1 MANNGTTKPHR
12 EYKCRICGKGYKVI
26 SGNFYKSA
34 NSLYFIKNNSV
45 VDICVNCLKEI
56 FAQLSKKYESDRMA
70 LIAICALTDWYYDES
85 AYNTAIKNRTEFNLG
100 IYARLMNT
108 VKYKGKTFITSVAE
122 EKLGET
128 TIKVVDR
135 TKDSGWTDVE
145 KKNRDTVLEIYG
157 YDPFPDSDFSDKS
170 RKYLFNTIIDFLDEE
185 TQEDAF
191 KKSQIIQIVVNNET
205 IQRCNAKIA
214 SLNPAT
220 DIEQIKNLSN
230 IVTSKVNDNDKIAK
244 ENEIS
249 VKNRSNKKQGKGTFT
264 DLQKELR
271 LKNFDEAEANYY
283 NQLQSTGSAWAVNQ
297 SMQAI
302 KKNSFFDESDQ
313 KEIVDIQR
321 DLICKKDKQLDDTL
335 EENRLLY
342 VDIEKYKT
350 HIKQLEEENSE
361 LNSQLISIVNEHN
374 VGDEDE

>member
-1 MANNGTTKPHR
+1 MANNTTTKTQR
-12 EYKCRICGKGYKVI
+12 EYKCKICGKSSKNI
-26 SGNFYKSA
+26 TGNFYKSA
-34 NSLYFIKNNSV
+34 NSLYFISNNGIIDV
-45 VDICVNCLKEI
+45 CVDCLKEL
-56 FAQLSKKYESDRMA
+56 FSQLSKKYDSDRMA

-85 AYNTAIKNRTEFNLG
+85 AYNTAIKNREEFSIG
-100 IYARLMNT
+100 VYARLMNT

-122 EKLGET
+122 KKLGET
-128 TIKVVDR
+128 TIQMVEQNHDV
-135 TKDSGWTDVE
+135 GWNDID
-145 KKNRDTVLEIYG
+145 KKNRDTVIEIYG
-157 YDPFPDSDFSDKS
+157 YDPFPDNDFSDKS

-191 KKSQIIQIVVNNET
+191 KKSQIIQIVVNNEM

-214 SLNPAT
+214 SLDET
-220 DIEQIKNLSN
+220 RDLEQIKNLSN
-230 IVTSKVNDNDKIAK
+230 IITSKVNDNDKIAK

-249 VKNRSNKKQGKGTFT
+249 VRNRSNKKQGKGTFT

-283 NQLQSTGSAWAVNQ
+283 KQLQSEGSAWAVNQ

-321 DLICKKDKQLDDTL
+321 ELIEKKDKALDDAL

-342 VDIEKYKT
+342 VNIEKCKSR
-350 HIKQLEEENSE
+350 IKELENKNSE
-361 LNSQLISIVNEHN
+361 LNEELINLNNKHNTGDDNE
-374 VGDEDE
+374 

>member
-1 MANNGTTKPHR
+1 MANNTTTKTQR
-12 EYKCRICGKGYKVI
+12 EYKCKICGKSYKNI
-26 SGNFYKSA
+26 TGNFYKSA
-34 NSLYFIKNNSV
+34 NSLYFISNNGIIDV
-45 VDICVNCLKEI
+45 CVDCLKEL
-56 FAQLSKKYESDRMA
+56 FSQLSKKYDSDRMA

-85 AYNTAIKNRTEFNLG
+85 AYNTAIKNREEFSIG
-100 IYARLMNT
+100 VYARLMNT

-122 EKLGET
+122 KKLGET
-128 TIKVVDR
+128 TIQMVEQTHDV
-135 TKDSGWTDVE
+135 GWSDID
-145 KKNRDTVLEIYG
+145 KKNRDTVIEIYG
-157 YDPFPDSDFSDKS
+157 YDPFPDNDFSDKS

-191 KKSQIIQIVVNNET
+191 KKSQIIQIVVNNEM

-214 SLNPAT
+214 SLDET
-220 DIEQIKNLSN
+220 RDLEQIKNLSN
-230 IVTSKVNDNDKIAK
+230 IITSKVNDNDKIAK

-249 VKNRSNKKQGKGTFT
+249 VRNRSNKKQGKGTFT

-283 NQLQSTGSAWAVNQ
+283 KQLQSEGSAWAVNQ

-321 DLICKKDKQLDDTL
+321 ELIEKKDKALDDVL

-342 VDIEKYKT
+342 VNIEKCKSR
-350 HIKQLEEENSE
+350 IKELENKNSE
-361 LNSQLISIVNEHN
+361 LNEELTSFNNKHNTGDDNE
-374 VGDEDE
+374 